1 MTNDDAELSTLGGVT
16 VREPTR
22 PDGDEPSVSS
32 SMILIMLD
40 ASVTGEPET
49 RVGVENIEDGNL
61 DTNVHMNQ
69 TVLS

>member
-1 MTNDDAELSTLGGVT
+1 MRL
-16 VREPTR
+16 
-22 PDGDEPSVSS
+22 DGDEPSASS
-32 SMILIMLD
+32 SMILIMLC
-40 ASVTGEPET
+40 ASVMGESET

>member
-1 MTNDDAELSTLGGVT
+1 M
-16 VREPTR
+16 REPTR